1 MNAPAGTRGTGHE
14 MVAERGK
21 IRGFAAATPSR
32 NPACPGPDAIVLPA
46 ASGLL
51 TSCSRLAIP

>member
-21 IRGFAAATPSR
+21 TRETAAATPSR
-32 NPACPGPDAIVLPA
+32 NPACPGPDAIGPPA
-46 ASGLL
+46 ASGFANFLL
-51 TSCSRLAIP
+51 PV